1 MNKPLNKDVKGPF
14 LSLGLSMAVLDII
27 EPLFPLPYGIEDF
40 IVIK

>member
-27 EPLFPLPYGIEDF
+27 EQTNCTPYRPSL
-40 IVIK
+40 

>member
-27 EPLFPLPYGIEDF
+27 EPLSIFDAPSL
-40 IVIK
+40 